1 MFKDRNVRLSHPL
14 FNPIVLGGAGGF
26 LGVVGTIVGVGIHI
40 VNVITRPKRLAT
52 FALYTFSPFELGI
65 PAEEVTFEPLHGKHH
80 VNGWYIPYPGATS
93 TIIVSPGYHTAMSA
107 LLGMCALLWRDGHN
121 ILAFE
126 YYGHGT
132 VVGEPVTLGYRE
144 MNDFLGAVAYVKQR
158 DPMVKIGAIGYSMGA
173 AITIMAS
180 ARAPEIEA
188 VVADSA
194 FATHRCVVEYAV
206 RRQIHLPFVLFE
218 WVTDALLWWR
228 AGYHFNQVEPLR
240 DIGRLAPRPIL
251 LIHGLKDSVVNPQDA
266 PLLYDAANEPKEL
279 WLLPNAEHCGSYF
292 ENRVAYVEK
301 VRAFFDLHL
310 RKASHDTP
318 ECNQQK
324 SGQANE
330 ADADSEQWPEA
341 S

>member
-1 MFKDRNVRLSHPL
+1 MRLSHPL
-14 FNPIVLGGAGGF
+14 FHSIVLGGAGGF
-26 LGVVGTIVGVGIHI
+26 LGVLGAIVGVGLHI

-52 FALYTFSPFELGI
+52 FSSYTFSPFEFSI
-65 PAEEVTFEPLHGKHH
+65 PAEEVAFTSQDGNHL

-93 TIIVSPGYHTAMSA
+93 TLIVSPGHRSAMSD
-107 LLGMCALLWRDGHN
+107 LLGLCALLWKDGYN

-132 VVGEPVTLGYRE
+132 VVGEPITLGYRE
-144 MNDFLGAVAYVKQR
+144 MNDFLGAVAYVRMR
-158 DPMVKIGAIGYSMGA
+158 DPAAKIGAIGFSMGA

-180 ARAPEIEA
+180 ARTPEIAA

-194 FATHRCVVEYAV
+194 FATHRCVVEYGV
-206 RRQIHLPFVLFE
+206 QRKIHLPFILFE

-228 AGYHFNQVEPLR
+228 AGYRFHQVEPLR

-251 LIHGLKDSVVNPQDA
+251 LIQGSKDSVVNPHDA
-266 PLLYDAANEPKEL
+266 PLLYNAAGEPKEL
-279 WLLPNAEHCGSYF
+279 WLHPNAEHCGSYF
-292 ENRVAYVEK
+292 ENRMAYVQR
-301 VRAFFDLHL
+301 VSAFFDLHL
-310 RKASHDTP
+310 RKASHNTF

-324 SGQANE
+324 SEKTTEVNT
-330 ADADSEQWPEA
+330 EQLPEA